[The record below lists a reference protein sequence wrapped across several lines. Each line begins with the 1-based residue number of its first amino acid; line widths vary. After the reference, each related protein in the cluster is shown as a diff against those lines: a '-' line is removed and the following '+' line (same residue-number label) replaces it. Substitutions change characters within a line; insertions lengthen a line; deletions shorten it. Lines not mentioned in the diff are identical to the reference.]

1 MVNIQDRYQN
11 PSFSC
16 RKRGENQGKMGG
28 GGCPKEGLEIP
39 GKGGWGFRTQDTV
52 SAEVSSDPAV
62 TGPRVVGGLSGQ
74 ESGLEEESPLDLS

>member
-1 MVNIQDRYQN
+1 MSDPGMTGGALSGLLHLGKV
-11 PSFSC
+11 
-16 RKRGENQGKMGG
+16 QGKWG